1 VTPEKELRLVNYP
14 IILMER
20 EDTDHRVELVYH
32 GPEARQQVTIHIFW
46 HSGEFPDFAFA
57 VQGDQVLEAFNHPY
71 AYTDPSLAA

>member
-1 VTPEKELRLVNYP
+1 MPPEKELRLVNYP
-14 IILMER
+14 ITLMER

-32 GPEARQQVTIHIFW
+32 GPQARQQVTIHIFW

-71 AYTDPSLAA
+71 AYADPSVAA